1 MEEEQQ
7 QEEQSS
13 RFQVDRVD
21 VGNGDVDIDMG
32 GADDGGG
39 ADDDDNASLGQYTY
53 VYDTRYAK
61 SMGQLTREALP
72 RAENYKDILSF
83 GEHRPTLDELHEGQ
97 FREKVRQKLIH
108 VRADIQSFASQNAYF
123 FCNDDD
129 NIRVWFVIF

>member
-32 GADDGGG
+32 GGADDGGGG
-39 ADDDDNASLGQYTY
+39 ADDDDNTSLGQYTY

-97 FREKVRQKLIH
+97 FREKVSKQLIPLLL
-108 VRADIQSFASQNAYF
+108 IKI
-123 FCNDDD
+123 FCIAFKHKNSCCK
-129 NIRVWFVIF
+129 